1 MNKPNNEG
9 RNWKETELDVDLK
22 GIINKISNNWYWI
35 ISSVLICLLGAYFYG
50 RYTPPM
56 YKINARVYVN
66 DQQNKGSG
74 LGADAGALMDL
85 GGLIGSQSSVEN
97 EVEILKT
104 PDLMEDVVRKM
115 KLNIVYSKRSKLVK
129 REIYNPPFR
138 IAFIKAL
145 DTIQSKIIEINKV
158 SENLVSVKCESFEKE
173 IHWNEFFRIE
183 GIGVLQLVKDST
195 NTINGDDYFVTIS
208 SVNETVSRLMNQ
220 MSVDVLN
227 KQVSIIDLSLEYP
240 LQGKGEEILST
251 IINTYKQSNLQDK
264 NAIADS
270 TYTFIK
276 QRLNVIASELG
287 DVESDVESFKKR
299 NKLADMTEQGRVLIQ
314 NSGHLTTELA
324 SAETQVLVLTELE
337 NYLKDEKRNKRV
349 FPSSLVSADE
359 VFTNL
364 MAQYNNLLIE
374 RDKTLMSVTEA
385 TPFVQNLNS
394 QISELRKGILANIQN
409 AKSSYVATRDNLRS
423 QVDKAQSQI
432 AGVPQIE
439 KNYLKLARN
448 QQIKQELYIFLMQ
461 KAEEVSISKTS
472 NISIAKVIAKPK
484 ATVYAVSP
492 KKNII
497 YLVGLMLGFVFPLI
511 IIFTK
516 DFFNTTINTKNDI
529 LNLTQVPVLGEISH
543 SLSADNLVVFNNAR
557 SAVAEQFR
565 ALRSNLSY
573 YLSSKDT
580 NIILLTSSMSGEG
593 KSFTAI
599 NLANV
604 LALIG
609 KRVLLM
615 ELDLRKPGLSSKL
628 KMANNLGISNYVINE
643 ELEASDII
651 KPLEIS
657 ENMFLISS
665 GPLPPNPGELLMNE
679 RVAALIE
686 QLRLQFDYIIMDSP
700 PIGVIS
706 DTEALFG
713 YANMVLYLVRQK
725 VTMKAQLSIVD
736 DLYQSGKMKNIGII
750 VNDVMSKDYGYGY
763 GYGNYD
769 QEEKVSSLQSLKA
782 KFK

>member
-1 MNKPNNEG
+1 MNKPQNEE

-22 GIINKISNNWYWI
+22 GIVNKISNNWYWI
-35 ISSVLICLLGAYFYG
+35 TLSVLMCLLGAYFYG

-56 YKINARVYVN
+56 YKIDARVYVN
-66 DQQNKGSG
+66 DQQNKGS
-74 LGADAGALMDL
+74 GADAGALMDL

-115 KLNIVYSKRSKLVK
+115 RLNIVYSKRSKLIR
-129 REIYNPPFR
+129 RELDSPPFK
-138 IAFIKAL
+138 ISLIKAV
-145 DTIQSKIIEINKV
+145 DTIQTTTIELNKV
-158 SENLVSVKCESFEKE
+158 AQNIVSVKCGNFEKE
-173 IHWNEFFRIE
+173 VHWNEFFRIE
-183 GIGVLQLVKDST
+183 GVGVLQLVRDSA
-195 NTINGDDYFVTIS
+195 NPIDGDDYFVTVS
-208 SVNETVSRLMNQ
+208 SINETVSRLMNQ
-220 MSVDVLN
+220 MSVEVLN
-227 KQVSIIDLSLEYP
+227 KQVSIINLSLEYP
-240 LQGKGEEILST
+240 LQRKGEEILST
-251 IINTYKQSNLQDK
+251 IINTYKASNLQDK

-299 NKLADMTEQGRVLIQ
+299 NRLADMTEQGRALIQ
-314 NSGHLTTELA
+314 NSGELTTQLA
-324 SAETQVLVLTELE
+324 SAETQVSVLTELE
-337 NYLKDEKRNKRV
+337 SYLKDETRNKRV

-359 VFTNL
+359 NFTNL
-364 MAQYNNLLIE
+364 MTQYNSLLLE
-374 RDKTLMSVTEA
+374 RDRTLMSVTEA

-409 AKSSYVATRDNLRS
+409 AKSNYVATRDNLRS
-423 QVDKAQSQI
+423 QMNQAQNKI

-484 ATVYAVSP
+484 ASVYSVSP

-497 YLVGLMLGFVFPLI
+497 YLVGLMLGLAFPLA
-511 IIFTK
+511 IIFIK

-529 LNLTQVPVLGEISH
+529 LSLTQVPVLGEISH
-543 SLSADNLVVFNNAR
+543 SISADNLVVFNNAR

-573 YLSSKDT
+573 YLNSKDC
-580 NIILLTSSMSGEG
+580 NVILLTSSMSGEG

-628 KMANNLGISNYVINE
+628 KVVNNMGISNYVIDE
-643 ELEASDII
+643 DLEISDIV
-651 KPLEIS
+651 KPLGIS

-679 RVAALIE
+679 RIPALIE
-686 QLRLQFDYIIMDSP
+686 QLRMQFDYIIMDSP
-700 PIGVIS
+700 PIGIIS
-706 DTEALFG
+706 DTEALFR

-725 VTMKAQLSIVD
+725 VTMKAQLSIVNG
-736 DLYQSGKMKNIGII
+736 LYQSGKMKNIGII
-750 VNDVMSKDYGYGY
+750 VNDVLSKDYGYGY

-769 QEEKVSSLQSLKA
+769 QEAKVSPLQALKA